1 MNLAG
6 IEISYLL
13 RDLAAKNSGYYL
25 SNVYGI
31 TRDCLLFK
39 LRHPEKEELALMFS
53 TFGLWLSSS
62 KIAPIEENKL
72 QRRLRMDLL
81 RTRLENVK
89 QLGTERIA
97 YLTFEARDKKFVL
110 VGEFFSKGNI
120 ILCNEEMK
128 IQALLHS
135 LDVRHRK
142 LRVGAIYVPPP
153 SQDMDMSKISA
164 DNLKSSMPP
173 DLPAGKWLG
182 RTLGL
187 PSRYVEEI
195 FRDSQVSPKSSCSDL
210 SKNNLVSI
218 TDSAQKIIKC
228 LRSKAPTG
236 QSRHQVNLSRVRSGS
251 AMMRLDLIFRSIT
264 DSFPYSKIRV
274 VNRFIHIL
282 KYSIQSCLKTSNRHD
297 ILICMHSNWIHM
309 SIGFFSYYDCI
320 MLSIY
325 NRFDDFL
332 SRICD

>member
-81 RTRLENVK
+81 RTKLENVK

-97 YLTFEARDKKFVL
+97 YLTFEGRDKKFVL

-142 LRVGAIYVPPP
+142 LKVGATYVPPP

-195 FRDSQVSPKSSCSDL
+195 FRNSQVSSKSSCSDL
-210 SKNNLVSI
+210 SKNDLVSI
-218 TDSAQKIIKC
+218 TDSAQQIIK
-228 LRSKAPTG
+228 S
-236 QSRHQVNLSRVRSGS
+236 
-251 AMMRLDLIFRSIT
+251 
-264 DSFPYSKIRV
+264 V
-274 VNRFIHIL
+274 V
-282 KYSIQSCLKTSNRHD
+282 K
-297 ILICMHSNWIHM
+297 
-309 SIGFFSYYDCI
+309 
-320 MLSIY
+320 
-325 NRFDDFL
+325 
-332 SRICD
+332 

>member
-25 SNVYGI
+25 SNIYGI

-81 RTRLENVK
+81 RTKLENVK

-97 YLTFEARDKKFVL
+97 YLTFEGRDEKFVL

-142 LRVGAIYVPPP
+142 LKVGAIYVPPP
-153 SQDMDMSKISA
+153 SQDMDMSISA

-195 FRDSQVSPKSSCSDL
+195 FRNSQVSSKSSCSDL
-210 SKNNLVSI
+210 SKNDLVSI
-218 TDSAQKIIKC
+218 TDSAQQIIKSVVNGQHDAVIVGKESDRHVYPIRMHTDSCRLLVLRQDWMSC
-228 LRSKAPTG
+228 LMRILEYGSVSEDMDNQLENTKDRFTCWKMAARKI
-236 QSRHQVNLSRVRSGS
+236 SRTLGS
-251 AMMRLDLIFRSIT
+251 A
-264 DSFPYSKIRV
+264 
-274 VNRFIHIL
+274 NIL
-282 KYSIQSCLKTSNRHD
+282 PSV
-297 ILICMHSNWIHM
+297 
-309 SIGFFSYYDCI
+309 CI
-320 MLSIY
+320 M
-325 NRFDDFL
+325 
-332 SRICD
+332 